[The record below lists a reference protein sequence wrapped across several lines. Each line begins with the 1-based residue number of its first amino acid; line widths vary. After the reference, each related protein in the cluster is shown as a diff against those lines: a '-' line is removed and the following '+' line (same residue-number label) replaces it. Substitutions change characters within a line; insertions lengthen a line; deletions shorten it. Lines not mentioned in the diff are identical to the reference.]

1 MITVKVISRLL
12 WSYLIGPICYTLLY
26 NIWLMLSVCICPKVI
41 TLSRFH
47 FFYLSFKLCLLASS
61 ASSYLTCC
69 LLRMANLLTSGLSVL
84 SILSFLVSFCPPE
97 VSGCHYTMVII
108 QNGTRINTT
117 GWARNAIFSDQLII
131 IYFLYF

>member
-1 MITVKVISRLL
+1 
-12 WSYLIGPICYTLLY
+12 
-26 NIWLMLSVCICPKVI
+26 
-41 TLSRFH
+41 
-47 FFYLSFKLCLLASS
+47 
-61 ASSYLTCC
+61 
-69 LLRMANLLTSGLSVL
+69 LSVL

-131 IYFLYF
+131 IFLFLKKLSLCSESRLM